1 MRPLPQLDSLS
12 ESPSVFQQP
21 TDDWNSI
28 FAEDFTSMA
37 SQQSGADQQSNIIF
51 PAMDPLSQ
59 AIDALGG
66 ILDDATSILGT
77 LSGDLD
83 LVDLVPQIL
92 EYQSSDTAL
101 ATSLDSF
108 TIDTTGIST
117 FFASFATSLVDFMLN
132 NILVPIVDFVNQLV
146 HIGNG
151 ILSEPDQRFI
161 AVFG

>member
-92 EYQSSDTAL
+92 EYQSTDAAL
-101 ATSLDSF
+101 ANGLDSF
-108 TIDTTGIST
+108 SLDTSGASV
-117 FFASFATSLVDFMLN
+117 FFANFATDILNFMIN
-132 NILVPIVDFVNQLV
+132 NVITPIVDFINMLV
-146 HIGNG
+146 HLVNG
-151 ILSEPDQRFI
+151 LIDQVAQLFI